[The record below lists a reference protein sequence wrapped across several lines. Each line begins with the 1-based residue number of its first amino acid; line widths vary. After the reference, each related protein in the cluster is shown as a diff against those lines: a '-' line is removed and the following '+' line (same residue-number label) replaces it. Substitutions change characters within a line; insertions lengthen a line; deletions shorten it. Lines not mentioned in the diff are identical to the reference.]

1 MRSLSARLLI
11 SVSLLL
17 VFFFGATI
25 VVLDAAFREAGEQ
38 AQEDILDGQLMALIA
53 EAEPNARG
61 ELEMPVD
68 LREPR
73 FGNLGS
79 GLYGALYDDGDK
91 PVWTSRSSLGLNVP
105 YGRVLEPG
113 TPKFSRLQLPDG
125 TPLMSLSL
133 AVQWELNDGELK
145 PYTFNVAQSLDSFNA
160 QVAIFRRQLFTWF
173 AAVALI
179 MLFSISLVM
188 RGLLRPLRQVE
199 TEITEVEEG
208 RRKNL
213 SDDYPTELTSVAR
226 NMNLLI
232 GSERARSERYRNTL
246 DNLAHSLK
254 TPLAAIR
261 ALLTEEQSG
270 ELAARIESQIE
281 RMNDIV
287 RYQLRKPATIHTE
300 SLGVVSVDVLHE
312 VQRLEEGLSKVYSE
326 KAPAIELDVA
336 PGMRFRGE
344 TGDFLEVAGN
354 LLDNACKWCKGRVR
368 LTVRPVDPSNADDS
382 GMQLSVEDDGPG
394 IPEEAADAL
403 LKRGMRLDE
412 SAPGHGI
419 GLAVVKDIA
428 ASYGGDIRIARSALG
443 GAALTVTIPPK
454 SAAAAAQTAP
464 RQAAS
469 GPS

>member
-1 MRSLSARLLI
+1 MSSLSARLLI

-17 VFFFGATI
+17 VLFFGATI
-25 VVLDAAFREAGEQ
+25 VVLDSAFREAGEQ
-38 AQEDILDGQLMALIA
+38 AQEDILDGMLMALIA
-53 EAEPNARG
+53 EAEPNPRG
-61 ELEMPVD
+61 ELEMPIE

-79 GLYGALYDDGDK
+79 GLYGALYDNSDS

-105 YGRVLEPG
+105 YGASPNPG
-113 TPKFSRLQLPDG
+113 TSNFSRLRLEDG

-133 AVQWELNDGELK
+133 AVQWELTNGELK

-160 QVAIFRRQLFTWF
+160 QVASFRRQLFTWF
-173 AAVALI
+173 AAVAVI
-179 MLFSISLVM
+179 MLSSISFVM
-188 RGLLRPLRQVE
+188 RGLLKPLRQVE
-199 TEITEVEEG
+199 SEISEVEEG
-208 RRKNL
+208 RRQTL

-261 ALLTEEQSG
+261 AVLSERESNEMTE
-270 ELAARIESQIE
+270 RMESQIE

-300 SLGVVSVDVLHE
+300 TLGVAAVPIEHE
-312 VQRLEEGLSKVYSE
+312 LTRLVEGLAKVYSD
-326 KAPAIELDVA
+326 KDPRIELDVTQ
-336 PGMRFRGE
+336 GIRFHSE
-344 TGDFLEVAGN
+344 TGDFLEVSGN
-354 LLDNACKWCKGRVR
+354 LLDNACKWCKQQVR
-368 LTVRPVDPSNADDS
+368 LTIRPLVQGNIES
-382 GMQLSVEDDGPG
+382 GGMRLTVEDDGPG
-394 IPEEAADAL
+394 IPGDAADAL
-403 LKRGMRLDE
+403 VQRGTRLDE

-428 ASYGGDIRIARSALG
+428 ASHGGDLRIAKSDLG
-443 GAALTVTIPPK
+443 GAAITVTIAPPG
-454 SAAAAAQTAP
+454 AA
-464 RQAAS
+464 
-469 GPS
+469 